1 MAYTARLLLLVIALL
16 PAWTPAIAGAQ
27 SDGFPIR
34 TITVRVAADEPIRSQ
49 SGWEAGITRGMK
61 NVSDV
66 WEREFKIRFVLL
78 DLVPWST
85 ARTSYDTSQLLK
97 SLRRDV
103 PRGAAE
109 LLVGFSGRPCAR
121 THHGAATILGPDVVV
136 MAGCIAES
144 GGVSRTEKVLS
155 HEFAHLFGAFHVA
168 ERGSVMNDGGPAAFD
183 GQTSRVIR
191 LLRNHDFGRGVGGL
205 DEPTRRAFLAIYA
218 ERPGIDL
225 RNPLAFAL
233 SFRASA
239 LADEGKLRDAIAGQ
253 QEATQ
258 VDPRDPAVRHAF
270 GLVLQKSGDLEGAA
284 REFREAARLNPRMPE
299 AYSALGVVLGM
310 QKNLDE
316 SAVTLR
322 KAIQIDPALAI
333 AHANLGY
340 TLAQQGRWTEAMTE
354 YRESIRLDP
363 NDVKPHINLAS
374 AHLQQRDLDSAV
386 NELREALRI
395 EPGAPMARAS
405 LGRIL
410 AQQGKLDE
418 AATEL
423 REAIRL
429 DPRSAQAR
437 GLLGI
442 VLRSQRKADEAIQ
455 EFQEVLRIE
464 PRSGAARYQLAL
476 TYATFQRYSEAWQEV
491 AQARTLGF
499 QVPQQFLDTLSQ
511 RMPEPGRP

>member
-1 MAYTARLLLLVIALL
+1 MGPAHRLGPVRHAPRPDHYR
-16 PAWTPAIAGAQ
+16 PACCRRAGKG
-27 SDGFPIR
+27 SEWLGGR
-34 TITVRVAADEPIRSQ
+34 HHSRDEERI
-49 SGWEAGITRGMK
+49 
-61 NVSDV
+61 SDV
-66 WEREFKIRFVLL
+66 WEREFQIRFVLL
-78 DLVPWST
+78 DVVPWST
-85 ARTSYDTSQLLK
+85 ARTSYDTSQLLR

-109 LLVGFSGRPCAR
+109 LLVGFSGRPCSRAR
-121 THHGAATILGPDVVV
+121 HGAANVLDPDVVV

-144 GGVSRTEKVLS
+144 GGVSTTEKVLS

-168 ERGSVMNDGGPAAFD
+168 ERRSVMNDGGAAHFD

-191 LLRNHDFGRGVGGL
+191 LLRNHDFGRGIEGV
-205 DEPTRRAFLAIYA
+205 DETTRRAFLSIYA
-218 ERPGIDL
+218 ERPAVDL
-225 RNPLAFAL
+225 RNPIAFAL

-239 LADEGKLRDAIAGQ
+239 LADEGRIQEAIAGQ
-253 QEATQ
+253 REATQ
-258 VDPRDPAVRHAF
+258 ADPRDPAVRHAF

-284 REFREAARLNPRMPE
+284 REFREAARLSPRMSE

-322 KAIQIDPALAI
+322 KAVQIDPGLAI

-340 TLAQQGRWTEAMTE
+340 TLALQGRWTEAMTE
-354 YRESIRLDP
+354 YRESTRLDP
-363 NDVKPHINLAS
+363 NDVKPHINLAN
-374 AHLQQRDLDSAV
+374 ALLQQRDLDSAV

-395 EPGAPMARAS
+395 EPGAPMTRAS

-423 REAIRL
+423 RESVRL
-429 DPRSAQAR
+429 DPRSAQAHS
-437 GLLGI
+437 LLGI
-442 VLRSQRKADEAIQ
+442 VLRSQRKVDEAIQ
-455 EFQEVLRIE
+455 EFQEVLRLE

-491 AQARTLGF
+491 AQSRTLGF
-499 QVPQQFLDTLSQ
+499 QVPQQFLDALSQ
-511 RMPEPGRP
+511 RMPEPGRR